1 MTFLGIG
8 ALGWTAIVGAAGAAA
23 SIAQGQQARRQGK
36 QGLKQ
41 QQAATQQTE
50 DAMLRQRKDAAQ
62 ASARAARQ
70 QEQLNYN
77 EVLAGEDQLSRLSS
91 GKGSTITGAQ
101 PPSPD
106 RAPSTLGGY

>member
-23 SIAQGQQARRQGK
+23 SVAQGQQARRQGK
-36 QGLKQ
+36 QGLRQ
-41 QQAATQQTE
+41 QQSAQKTTE
-50 DAMLRQRKDAAQ
+50 DAMTRQRQDAAL
-62 ASARAARQ
+62 ASSRAARQ

-77 EVLAGEDQLSRLSS
+77 EVLAGEDELSRLSS
-91 GKGSTITGAQ
+91 GKGSTITGAK